1 MIFLVDCNNFYVSC
15 ERIFRP
21 DLEGVPVVVLSNN
34 DGCVISR
41 SNEAKKLGI
50 KMGEPV
56 FKIDK
61 FMKNNNVK
69 VFSSNFE
76 LYGEISNRVMKS
88 LCRYSK
94 DLEIYSIDEAFMSI
108 NYDSNYS
115 GISEEIKNYI
125 KKNIGIPVSVGVSKT
140 KTLSKI
146 ASSIAKNIKQNF
158 YVLDS
163 ESKIFQSLKNLAVHE
178 IWGIGYRYS
187 KYLNKN
193 KIFTAVDLVNSDK
206 NWILQKMNINVL
218 KTIQE
223 LKGIEC
229 FPIVSIPTPKKSI
242 TVSRS
247 FKEDIITYSDLEKR
261 VSDYAFI
268 CSKKLR
274 EEKLRAYTLS
284 TFIVTNKFKRKNNS
298 FHYGFSSE
306 NFLVAT
312 DNYID
317 IVSMSNHILR
327 KIFRKNLAYKKA
339 GVILSNLSEINKYQ
353 SSYLKLP
360 NKQQDSLMAS
370 VDYINKTYG
379 ANMIKLA
386 SQNIDHL
393 STSSRNKLSPKY
405 MNSWEDIINITI

>member
-1 MIFLVDCNNFYVSC
+1 M
-15 ERIFRP
+15 
-21 DLEGVPVVVLSNN
+21 
-34 DGCVISR
+34 
-41 SNEAKKLGI
+41 
-50 KMGEPV
+50 
-56 FKIDK
+56 
-61 FMKNNNVK
+61 
-69 VFSSNFE
+69 
-76 LYGEISNRVMKS
+76 
-88 LCRYSK
+88 
-94 DLEIYSIDEAFMSI
+94 
-108 NYDSNYS
+108 
-115 GISEEIKNYI
+115 
-125 KKNIGIPVSVGVSKT
+125 
-140 KTLSKI
+140 
-146 ASSIAKNIKQNF
+146 
-158 YVLDS
+158 
-163 ESKIFQSLKNLAVHE
+163 
-178 IWGIGYRYS
+178 YRYS

-261 VSDYAFI
+261 ISDYAFI